1 MGNLNSNS
9 LNPKKSTLDLKLGD
23 IFLTSNRYMKVSC
36 LRPLTL
42 IPLVFGGHC

>member
-1 MGNLNSNS
+1 MGNLDPNS

-23 IFLTSNRYMKVSC
+23 IFLTSSGYMKISC

-42 IPLVFGGHC
+42 VPLVSGVRC